1 MSPEVRNRI
10 LAAAARVYAQY
21 GFRGATTRLIASEAG
36 VNEVTLFRT
45 FGSKAELLR
54 AMLQS
59 QVSASAAPML
69 DDDLGDPTRALTDW
83 CANMLAY
90 LRGHSHLVRKTIAE
104 AEERPDEACAACEG
118 PNMASASLAVYVE
131 RLRHAGLA
139 DADTDV
145 HTAVSM
151 LISAMFGDALYRDVM
166 PDAFPQPVDQAP
178 AKYIHTF
185 LRAVGVRAS
194 SLPAPTRVAGTRR
207 PARVAGTRRRSR

>member
-21 GFRGATTRLIASEAG
+21 GFRGATTRLIANEAG

-45 FGSKAELLR
+45 FGSKAELLQ

-59 QVSASAAPML
+59 QVSATAAPIL
-69 DDDLGDPTRALTDW
+69 DEDLSDPARSLTEW
-83 CANMLAY
+83 CAQMLQY

-104 AEERPDEACAACEG
+104 AEERPDAACAACEG
-118 PNMASASLAVYVE
+118 PNTAGASLGVYVE

-166 PDAFPQPVDQAP
+166 PHAFPQPAQDAP

-194 SLPAPTRVAGTRR
+194 SLPARSR

>member
-1 MSPEVRNRI
+1 MSPEIRNRI

-21 GFRGATTRLIASEAG
+21 GFRGATTRLIANEAG

-59 QVSASAAPML
+59 EVSAMAAPIL
-69 DDDLGDPTRALTDW
+69 DGDIRDPAGALTEW
-83 CANMLAY
+83 CADMLGY

-104 AEERPDEACAACEG
+104 AEERPDAACAACKG
-118 PNMASASLAVYVE
+118 PNTAGASLAVYVE
-131 RLRHAGLA
+131 LLRDAGLA

-151 LISAMFGDALYRDVM
+151 FMSAMFGDALYRDVM
-166 PDAFPQPVDQAP
+166 PDAFPQPVQDAP
-178 AKYIHTF
+178 AKYVHTF

-194 SLPAPTRVAGTRR
+194 SLPARSR
-207 PARVAGTRRRSR
+207 PARAAGTRRRR